1 MDKALKEIL
10 NANFTKYQQELT
22 DEKTM
27 LEKRLAKVTK
37 NLEAVDALIII
48 QNG

>member
-10 NANFTKYQQELT
+10 NTDFTKYQQELAN
-22 DEKTM
+22 EKTT

-37 NLEAVDALIII
+37 TLEAVESLIII